1 MLSWGAMLPG
11 LNTDVQ
17 YRMKTYHV
25 QTEDLGAENPYI
37 LTLLYHAGTILHR
50 VKTDY
55 ADLLARGAPSTEV
68 ATLMRRQHEK
78 VIQTLRTGRY
88 DREGP
93 ASLDDLI
100 LEYLLEEEGRER
112 GRT

>member
-1 MLSWGAMLPG
+1 MVSWGTMLPG

-17 YRMKTYHV
+17 YRNKTYHV
-25 QTEDLGAENPYI
+25 QTEDLGAENPYL

-50 VKTDY
+50 VKTGY
-55 ADLLARGAPSTEV
+55 ADLLARRDSSKEV
-68 ATLMRRQHEK
+68 AALMRRQHEK
-78 VIQTLRTGRY
+78 VIQTVRTGRY

-100 LEYLLEEEGRER
+100 LEYLLEEERGEK